1 MESPFPHPDQ
11 GGSAPSVVQ
20 AAEPPTA
27 ESSTAIVSRL
37 KPDRDRQ
44 DRGPQDA
51 DPQGQEK
58 RERAALHYGR
68 RHLKDHRK
76 LGDRRPA
83 EGQGDFRRPRRES
96 KAAVPEPET
105 RSRESQPAW
114 GAETPREDASNTAVL
129 RRKHRS
135 VPKTSSC
142 RGCSSNSAD
151 DQTGKRSHS
160 GAYIPRSSTS
170 ACNSNSGSCK
180 SDDAPRLRNIA
191 GASGH
196 QREPS

>member
-1 MESPFPHPDQ
+1 MQ
-11 GGSAPSVVQ
+11 RLLQRAPT
-20 AAEPPTA
+20 PTA
-27 ESSTAIVSRL
+27 ESSTAIVTRR

-44 DRGPQDA
+44 DQGLGDA
-51 DPQGQEK
+51 DPQVGGPQYADPLGQEK
-58 RERAALHYGR
+58 RGRAALHYGR
-68 RHLKDHRK
+68 RHLKDHRNP
-76 LGDRRPA
+76 GDRRPA

-105 RSRESQPAW
+105 RFRECQPVW
-114 GAETPREDASNTAVL
+114 RAETPRVDASNRAVL
-129 RRKHRS
+129 RRKHCT
-135 VPKTSSC
+135 VPKTSAC

-160 GAYIPRSSTS
+160 GADIPRRSTS

-191 GASGH
+191 GASAH
-196 QREPS
+196 HREPPH